1 MEIIRAAAVTK
12 LRELGKIS
20 NPIISARELR
30 FQRKPMLKR
39 VQMIE
44 QRKYHKTIETQ
55 KKKLNKDIQN
65 IDVYSKSVKDYEDYL
80 ARKAAYEALQ
90 PVSQVSLFTESAPA
104 VLSKPSVIIKS
115 MPFLRETKLKRY
127 KGRRFR

>member
-12 LRELGKIS
+12 LGELGKIS
-20 NPIISARELR
+20 SPIISARELR
-30 FQRKPMLKR
+30 FQRKPMLKK

-44 QRKYHKTIETQ
+44 QRRYHKTIETQ

-65 IDVYSKSVKDYEDYL
+65 IDAYSKSVKDYEDYL
-80 ARKAAYEALQ
+80 ARKAAYETLQ
-90 PVSQVSLFTESAPA
+90 PVSPVSLFTESAPA
-104 VLSKPSVIIKS
+104 ILSKPTVIIKS